1 MQGQGESALARST
14 GYLML
19 GQAKPVEVQLD
30 VGPGLIRQGM
40 QSFFESES
48 HRFQVVGPGA
58 LAKSADVCVTDSVD
72 ALAHLAIK
80 ELPVVLCARLP
91 HRSNILTAR
100 RLGIRACVSHSSNF
114 EHLGLAIEY
123 VHAGRGYLCPEVSAV
138 MCQATPDSTL
148 EGLTPRES
156 DVVYWISQGYSNK
169 QVARQLGISPHT
181 VETHKRNV
189 MQKMGAH
196 KVTAL
201 IRSALTQ
208 RLSTGMDSS
217 PA

>member
-1 MQGQGESALARST
+1 MQD
-14 GYLML
+14 
-19 GQAKPVEVQLD
+19 QAKPLEVQLE

-40 QSFFESES
+40 ESFFESES
-48 HRFQVVGPGA
+48 LRFQVVGLRASGQ
-58 LAKSADVCVTDSVD
+58 SADVCVTDNID
-72 ALAHLAIK
+72 ALAHLAIH
-80 ELPVVLCARLP
+80 EFPVVLCARLP
-91 HRSNILTAR
+91 HRSDILTAR
-100 RLGIRACVSHSSNF
+100 RLGIRACVSPTSNF
-114 EHLGLAIEY
+114 EHLGLAIES
-123 VHAGRGYLCPEVSAV
+123 VHAGREYLCPEVSAV

-201 IRSALTQ
+201 IRFALTQ
-208 RLSTGMDSS
+208 ELSPGIGSS
-217 PA
+217 SA